1 MWREAPE
8 IRLAPVATVAR
19 DPCPMKP
26 PSGAR
31 LGRASAFRP
40 NGGHHRLLGV
50 DELDLRPRKGGRQ
63 AGLDC
68 CMAILGIQELITRAP
83 WGNLRSGSK
92 HVAFE

>member
-1 MWREAPE
+1 VVLRHTLSQPDHPPADTWVEDQRMGREAPE

-50 DELDLRPRKGGRQ
+50 DELDLHPRKGCRQ
-63 AGLDC
+63 AG
-68 CMAILGIQELITRAP
+68 
-83 WGNLRSGSK
+83 
-92 HVAFE
+92 